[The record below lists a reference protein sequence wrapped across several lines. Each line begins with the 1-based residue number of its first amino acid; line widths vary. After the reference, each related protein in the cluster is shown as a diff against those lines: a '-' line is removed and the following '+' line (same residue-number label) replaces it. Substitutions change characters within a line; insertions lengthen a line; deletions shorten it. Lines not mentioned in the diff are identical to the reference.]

1 MNHKRLLI
9 ATDLTDASQK
19 AIDCAVAYA
28 KKTEAEIILLHIFE
42 IADVDEYAKQMMA
55 TNFLSRDI
63 KRQLQEAVKEIE
75 DNEGVKAN
83 YLTKDGD
90 LFGLI
95 AEVLDETKSDILFL
109 GTHGI
114 HGVQHLTGSFLA
126 KTIINTHKPVWV
138 IQKQT
143 PVKSY
148 ENVFVYIDE
157 FPGEALHSL
166 TLEIA
171 KLYNAQLHFVFT
183 EPNNGFAVSEMVNTI
198 KKTMDSENIAY
209 TLNFISDELDKPK
222 HLLEMASE
230 KQSPLIIVNRD
241 GKDAD
246 VHIPVLTNKHHIEV
260 VCLY

>member
-1 MNHKRLLI
+1 MNLKRFLV
-9 ATDLTDASQK
+9 ATDLSDASQK
-19 AIDCAVAYA
+19 AVDCAVALA
-28 KKTEAEIILLHIFE
+28 KKTESEIVLLHIFE
-42 IADVDEYAKQMMA
+42 IADVDEYAKQMMS

-75 DNEGVKAN
+75 DKEGVKAN

-95 AEVLDETKSDILFL
+95 AEVLEETKSDILYL
-109 GTHGI
+109 GTHGV

-126 KTIINTHKPVWV
+126 KTINNTNKPVWV

-157 FPGEALHSL
+157 FPGEALHPL

-171 KLYNAQLHFVFT
+171 NLYSAQLHFVFT

-198 KKTMDSENIAY
+198 KNTMDTKNIAY

-222 HLLEMASE
+222 YLLEMASE
-230 KQSPLIIVNRD
+230 KQSPLIVVNRD

>member
-1 MNHKRLLI
+1 M
-9 ATDLTDASQK
+9 
-19 AIDCAVAYA
+19 
-28 KKTEAEIILLHIFE
+28 
-42 IADVDEYAKQMMA
+42 
-55 TNFLSRDI
+55 
-63 KRQLQEAVKEIE
+63 
-75 DNEGVKAN
+75 
-83 YLTKDGD
+83 
-90 LFGLI
+90 
-95 AEVLDETKSDILFL
+95 
-109 GTHGI
+109 
-114 HGVQHLTGSFLA
+114 
-126 KTIINTHKPVWV
+126 
-138 IQKQT
+138 
-143 PVKSY
+143 
-148 ENVFVYIDE
+148 
-157 FPGEALHSL
+157 HSL